1 MEKYINKNYNELN
14 TTPKS
19 QTTSLFREPLSLIP
33 RSSGTNLRPSL
44 TARSKLSTGTADV
57 PCTIDAACDCIVL
70 LFQSMHLYSPVFI
83 QKFYYWKFLQ
93 ILQYLIILKPPGIS
107 QIFFAFRI
115 NPWNPFFLQFCNLG
129 IKFI

>member
-1 MEKYINKNYNELN
+1 MKHLRGRASFCVRRSSSGTDSCSEG
-14 TTPKS
+14 
-19 QTTSLFREPLSLIP
+19 PLSLGP
-33 RSSGTNLRPSL
+33 RSSGTNFQSAPDGLI
-44 TARSKLSTGTADV
+44 SKSTGTADV